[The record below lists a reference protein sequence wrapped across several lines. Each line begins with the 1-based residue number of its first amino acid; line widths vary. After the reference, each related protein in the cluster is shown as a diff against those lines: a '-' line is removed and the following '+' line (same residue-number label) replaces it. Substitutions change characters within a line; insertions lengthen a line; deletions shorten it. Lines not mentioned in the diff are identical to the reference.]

1 MYEQLTGLIPQ
12 MAEEASDEVKQL
24 FINKVQQFV
33 DNHPEFDLIHYQD
46 IMKQNGIDW
55 ATESMKSVDVSMLD
69 GQGTMAL
76 LVGIYR
82 ADYFTGG
89 YNDILDEFFE
99 SGCIKRCLL
108 RLNEIDKGQT

>member
-1 MYEQLTGLIPQ
+1 MYEHLTGLIPQ

-46 IMKQNGIDW
+46 IMKQNDIDW
-55 ATESMKSVDVSMLD
+55 ATESMKTADISMLD
-69 GQGTMAL
+69 GKGIMAL

-82 ADYFTGG
+82 ADYITGG

-108 RLNEIDKGQT
+108 RLNEIDKGQI

>member
-1 MYEQLTGLIPQ
+1 MYKHLTGLIPQ
-12 MAEEASDEVKQL
+12 MAEEVSDEVKQL

-46 IMKQNGIDW
+46 IMKRNGIDW
-55 ATESMKSVDVSMLD
+55 ATESMKNADISMLD
-69 GQGTMAL
+69 GKSVMAL
-76 LVGIYR
+76 LVGVYR

-108 RLNEIDKGQT
+108 RLMEIDKGQT